1 MGSLAEARPKCLI
14 ELGGR
19 PLLEWQVAA
28 LSASGVTE
36 IAIVTGW
43 QKELLERRASAT
55 FHNPRW
61 AETSM
66 VASLACAAPWLEQT
80 RCIVSY
86 SDIFYSTG
94 IVSALVAAESDIAI
108 TYDPDWLALWSRRFP
123 DPLSD
128 AETFRADA
136 SGFVTE
142 IGARATS
149 VDQIKGQYMG
159 LLSFTP
165 AGWTTVTAYLGTLAP
180 AAIDRLDMT
189 SLLSGLIGRRVPVRA
204 VPINGRWG
212 EVDTPSDLAIY
223 TDDLKRGLLT
233 FPSRHG

>member
-1 MGSLAEARPKCLI
+1 MGSLAEERPKCLI

-28 LSASGVTE
+28 LRFSGVTE

-43 QKELLERRASAT
+43 RKELLERRATTT
-55 FHNPRW
+55 FHNARW
-61 AETSM
+61 AETNM
-66 VASLACAAPWLEQT
+66 VASLVCAAPWFEQT
-80 RCIVSY
+80 RCVVSY

-94 IVSALVAAESDIAI
+94 MVSALIAAESDIAVS
-108 TYDPDWLALWSRRFP
+108 YDPDWLALWSRRFP

-136 SGFVTE
+136 SGFVTA

-149 VDQIKGQYMG
+149 VDRIEGQYMG

-165 AGWTTVTAYLGTLAP
+165 AGWTAATAYLSTLAP

-189 SLLSGLIGRRVPVRA
+189 SLLRGLIGRGVAVRA
-204 VPINGRWG
+204 VPIKGRWG

-223 TDDLKRGLLT
+223 TDDLNRGLLS
-233 FPSRHG
+233 FPSRHR

>member
-1 MGSLAEARPKCLI
+1 MGSLAEERPKCLI

-28 LSASGVTE
+28 LTLSGVTE

-43 QKELLERRASAT
+43 HKELLERRVMAT

-66 VASLACAAPWLEQT
+66 VASLVCAAPWLEKT

-86 SDIFYSTG
+86 ADIFYSTG
-94 IVSALVAAESDIAI
+94 IVSALLAAESDIAM

-128 AETFRADA
+128 AETFRADP

-149 VDQIKGQYMG
+149 IDQIKGQYMG

-165 AGWTTVTAYLGTLAP
+165 AGWKAVTAYLGSLAP
-180 AAIDRLDMT
+180 AVIDRLDMT
-189 SLLSGLIGRRVPVRA
+189 SLLRGLIGRRVPVRA
-204 VPINGRWG
+204 VPINGQWG

-223 TDDLKRGLLT
+223 TDDLNRGLLT
-233 FPSRHG
+233 FPS